1 MLEQWL
7 SELELKIEIYGYIV
21 QVRGSR
27 GLYTWDRLCTRSQCA
42 AALPVTHFVKK
53 KRNKY
58 NHVFTKQ

>member
-27 GLYTWDRLCTRSQCA
+27 GLYMWDRLCTRSQCA

-53 KRNKY
+53 K
-58 NHVFTKQ
+58 